1 MIKTSLDK
9 KLIEELTNAGL
20 GEPRRFYRP
29 ALALRGSSELENDSV
44 LSMFMELFAGESRG
58 CTIRDLEP
66 LYPLLEWVKD
76 SKSENIKLKS
86 KKQCATTP

>member
-29 ALALRGSSELENDSV
+29 ALVLRGSYTLEDDPLLKS
-44 LSMFMELFAGESRG
+44 LIPKLQEQKGS
-58 CTIRDLEP
+58 IWDLEP